1 MDQAG
6 LGLPYA
12 TLMNSTTNSTKPL
25 MEAYAAYMT
34 DTAKLIRNHI
44 KGGTNDSTIE
54 NDVEQVI
61 QFQIDLAK
69 VFITL
74 YLLFNKLV
82 KHILKID
89 SNSAGRATE

>member
-1 MDQAG
+1 VDQAG

-25 MEAYAAYMT
+25 MEAYATYMT

-74 YLLFNKLV
+74 YLLFN
-82 KHILKID
+82 
-89 SNSAGRATE
+89 

>member
-12 TLMNSTTNSTKPL
+12 TLMNSTTNSTKTL

>member
-34 DTAKLIRNHI
+34 DTEKLIRNHI

-74 YLLFNKLV
+74 YLLFNYLV

-89 SNSAGRATE
+89 SNSA